1 MSNSWEK
8 RWDQEF
14 LEIKPEDRAQ
24 TCWWHADVWHQ
35 RAWVQGPQSRR
46 LNACVWGH
54 LCGMPQLPSRVESVI
69 SLIHVASAC
78 WRRVT
83 LKVNRGGS
91 ITGFFEG
98 EINGSHSSY
107 LYILLIDEGTDAGV
121 CNFAVIGDK
130 LLLLHK
136 NNTDCYR
143 HTWAAFKDLHSS
155 WLVLILSSK
164 CLVGAGR
171 VK

>member
-1 MSNSWEK
+1 M
-8 RWDQEF
+8 
-14 LEIKPEDRAQ
+14 LM
-24 TCWWHADVWHQ
+24 TCWRAAPK
-35 RAWVQGPQSRR
+35 AWVQGPQSRR
-46 LNACVWGH
+46 PNACVWGH
-54 LCGMPQLPSRVESVI
+54 LCGMPLLPSRVESGI
-69 SLIHVASAC
+69 SLICVASAC

-107 LYILLIDEGTDAGV
+107 LYILLFDEGTDPGV

-130 LLLLHK
+130 LLLHK
-136 NNTDCYR
+136 NNTDCYQ
-143 HTWAAFKDLHSS
+143 HTWTAFKDLHSS
-155 WLVLILSSK
+155 CLVLILSSK
-164 CLVGAGR
+164 CLGGAGR